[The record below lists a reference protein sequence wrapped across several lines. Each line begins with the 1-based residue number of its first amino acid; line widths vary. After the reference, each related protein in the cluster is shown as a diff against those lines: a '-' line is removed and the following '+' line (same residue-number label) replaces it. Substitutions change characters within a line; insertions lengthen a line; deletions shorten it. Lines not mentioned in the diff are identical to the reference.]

1 MISLTTKADTLKSL
15 ETTLKT
21 AKVLPQICFKIS
33 QWNLDRENVLA
44 QIREN
49 SIYRQKVIIRS
60 SGIKEDSLNESMAG
74 HFTSIGNVYGEA
86 AIIEA
91 VEKVIDSFGDA
102 ELKNQVFIQ
111 PMLLNVT
118 MSGVAFSRDPAN
130 GSEYIIINYDD
141 TSGSTSSVTSGSSN
155 SLQTFYVWK
164 EKIPG
169 DLRLAKVVNLV
180 LELETLLKE
189 DSLDIEFGFSDEE
202 LYLFQVR
209 KLILKNEIIYN
220 KEEMRKNLRNIKEKI
235 STLAAPHPFLF
246 GKKSVFGVMPDWNPA
261 EIIGIRPRPLA
272 LSFYKEIIT
281 DNIWAYQRDN
291 YGYKNLRSFPL
302 LVHFYGLPYIDVRVS
317 FNSFLPADLSPE
329 ISEKLINYYINRLVE
344 TPSHHDKVEFE
355 IIFSCY
361 TFDLPERIRV
371 LRESG
376 FTEEEIKIFS
386 EKLRILTNRI
396 INGETGLWKKDI
408 EKVKILEERR
418 SKITNSNLDKIS
430 KLYWLIEDCKRYG
443 TLPFAGLARA
453 GFIAVQILKSLVTRN
468 ILSVEEYDDFMGS
481 LDTVSSHMGN
491 DFEQMSKMGFLEK
504 YGHLRPGTYDILSAR
519 YDEAPEKYFEWN
531 PKKETSANENKK
543 KSKRF
548 LLSLDQLKSIEKTLL
563 EHGLDHNVIG
573 LFDFIKAAIEGR
585 EYSKFVFTRN
595 LSEALTLMQ
604 QVGEE
609 FGFTKEEVSYLDF
622 SVIPKLYS
630 GAYSIQDLLK
640 VIIEEN
646 KAYHQITCSL
656 QLPPLIIE
664 SDDVYSFHIPNSEP
678 NFITLG
684 KTTGEIAFITNENAD
699 LDRKILF
706 IPSADPG
713 YDWIFSRGINGF
725 ITMYGGANSHM
736 AIRAGELSIPAVI
749 GAGEILYNRW
759 SKANLIQIDCSNRQ
773 VFVLK

>member
-15 ETTLKT
+15 ESTLKT
-21 AKVLPQICFKIS
+21 AKVLPQICFTIS
-33 QWNLDRENVLA
+33 QWSHDRENVLA
-44 QIREN
+44 QIRGN
-49 SIYRQKVIIRS
+49 LIYRQNVIIRS
-60 SGIKEDSLNESMAG
+60 SGIKEDSLSESLAG

-91 VEKVIDSFGDA
+91 VEKVIESFGDA

-189 DSLDIEFGFSDEE
+189 DSLDIEFGFSNEE

-209 KLILKNEIIYN
+209 KLILKNEINYN

-235 STLAAPHPFLF
+235 SILAAPHPFLF

-361 TFDLPERIRV
+361 TFDLTERIRV

-491 DFEQMSKMGFLEK
+491 DFEQMSKMSFLEK

-531 PKKETSANENKK
+531 LEKETSTNENKK

>member
-1 MISLTTKADTLKSL
+1 
-15 ETTLKT
+15 
-21 AKVLPQICFKIS
+21 
-33 QWNLDRENVLA
+33 
-44 QIREN
+44 
-49 SIYRQKVIIRS
+49 
-60 SGIKEDSLNESMAG
+60 
-74 HFTSIGNVYGEA
+74 
-86 AIIEA
+86 
-91 VEKVIDSFGDA
+91 
-102 ELKNQVFIQ
+102 
-111 PMLLNVT
+111 
-118 MSGVAFSRDPAN
+118 
-130 GSEYIIINYDD
+130 
-141 TSGSTSSVTSGSSN
+141 
-155 SLQTFYVWK
+155 
-164 EKIPG
+164 
-169 DLRLAKVVNLV
+169 
-180 LELETLLKE
+180 
-189 DSLDIEFGFSDEE
+189 
-202 LYLFQVR
+202 
-209 KLILKNEIIYN
+209 
-220 KEEMRKNLRNIKEKI
+220 
-235 STLAAPHPFLF
+235 
-246 GKKSVFGVMPDWNPA
+246 
-261 EIIGIRPRPLA
+261 
-272 LSFYKEIIT
+272 
-281 DNIWAYQRDN
+281 
-291 YGYKNLRSFPL
+291 
-302 LVHFYGLPYIDVRVS
+302 
-317 FNSFLPADLSPE
+317 
-329 ISEKLINYYINRLVE
+329 
-344 TPSHHDKVEFE
+344 
-355 IIFSCY
+355 
-361 TFDLPERIRV
+361 
-371 LRESG
+371 
-376 FTEEEIKIFS
+376 
-386 EKLRILTNRI
+386 
-396 INGETGLWKKDI
+396 
-408 EKVKILEERR
+408 
-418 SKITNSNLDKIS
+418 
-430 KLYWLIEDCKRYG
+430 
-443 TLPFAGLARA
+443 
-453 GFIAVQILKSLVTRN
+453 
-468 ILSVEEYDDFMGS
+468 
-481 LDTVSSHMGN
+481 MGN
-491 DFEQMSKMGFLEK
+491 DFEQMSKMSFLEK

-531 PKKETSANENKK
+531 LEKETPTNENKK

-699 LDRKILF
+699 LDGKILF